1 MKMETQWSKIFALQ
15 QKQFWEGILWWYRYM
30 SRSKKNL
37 KQYNLISKG
46 TGKEESARLKISRKK
61 KIVKIRS
68 KINEKET

>member
-1 MKMETQWSKIFALQ
+1 
-15 QKQFWEGILWWYRYM
+15 M

-61 KIVKIRS
+61 KIVKIRA
-68 KINEKET
+68 KINETETLNRVRGELMKLRAVFLE